1 MRLIIK
7 KLPMML
13 WTMEGITDALGDK
26 VIIDRLDRFEHADTK
41 TFMVWAW
48 VLDLGHIPMR
58 HMLWKHARGAGR
70 VEEIFGF
77 SPPSR
82 QWRRRSASRDG
93 MSFCTWTASRTGR
106 PCPRAPPTL
115 GRVQGRRQRGVV

>member
-1 MRLIIK
+1 MRTTFASPTTTPRISSSTSTCRRTRSFSCAAARWRWTASPSRWSLSGRTHMRLIIK

-58 HMLWKHARGAGR
+58 HMLWKHARGA
-70 VEEIFGF
+70 
-77 SPPSR
+77 
-82 QWRRRSASRDG
+82 
-93 MSFCTWTASRTGR
+93 
-106 PCPRAPPTL
+106 
-115 GRVQGRRQRGVV
+115 